1 MDDKETPI
9 YEEDLNLMH
18 LCRELMHH
26 WYVIVAVALVAA
38 LAGFLFSKA
47 HQTYEYT
54 ASFDMI
60 VTAKRNS
67 ADIDPTKK
75 NPKTN
80 HPKLPSK
87 EKSKDNNNDKDSDKN
102 QITEED
108 IALAQSLVD
117 TYASVIQSNI
127 VLDPVIDILGLDMT
141 YSDLCDMVS
150 VRTQDHSQILHV
162 SVYGDDEV
170 QVKKIA
176 QQIARVPPQLLS
188 RTARAGSCQMF
199 SGIKIEKSVSSPSA
213 KKITVLAAFLG
224 AFFAIGLLFLRFLF
238 NNSIEND
245 EDVQSYLNLPVVGVI
260 PAIKEVK

>member
-26 WYVIVAVALVAA
+26 WYVIVAVALIAA

-47 HQTYEYT
+47 YRTYEYT

-60 VTAKRNS
+60 VTAKLTS
-67 ADIDPTKK
+67 VKIDPTKK
-75 NPKTN
+75 SPVIN
-80 HPKLPSK
+80 HPKFSSK
-87 EKSKDNNNDKDSDKN
+87 NKEPDKN
-102 QITEED
+102 EITEED
-108 IALAQSLVD
+108 IALAKSLVD
-117 TYASVIQSNI
+117 TYASVIQSNV
-127 VLDPVIDILGLDMT
+127 VLEPVIDILGLDMT
-141 YSDLCDMVS
+141 YSDLRDMVT
-150 VRTQDHSQILHV
+150 VKTEDHSQILHV
-162 SVYGDDEV
+162 SVCGDDEV

-176 QQIARVPPQLLS
+176 QQIGRVPPQLLS
-188 RTARAGSCQMF
+188 KTARAGFCQMF
-199 SGIKIEKSVSSPSA
+199 SKIETEQTGVSPSV
-213 KKITVLAAFLG
+213 KKITVLSAFLG

-238 NNSIEND
+238 SNYIEND